1 MSGHGA
7 LAEALSLRHYTTP
20 ATTTSTSPPNKEHQ
34 QQIRPRHQIKR
45 SITELSAP
53 IRKHRHSHSLSRRN
67 DDKASI
73 PQSAAPMMQLGQQ
86 PGMLQARPSYDGPRS
101 EGVTPYNLSP
111 NPSRRPSIMG
121 GVGDDGT
128 PGSRMPISSATTPER
143 KLAKHE
149 DPAAERA
156 KALATTRALKTVAG
170 DLASLSSDASR
181 RLDETYSSISDKLDT
196 LQRTV
201 ADLQE
206 LTGMW
211 REGSTAFAQ
220 EARDLVDD
228 VNNQIEGLGT
238 YEPHRARIE
247 TLQSRIH
254 DGRERIQGLSHRVE
268 AVRER
273 IDGWE
278 RADRE
283 WQERTRRRLRTGWIV
298 MSILALAFL
307 LLWVF
312 VATVVPEDVL
322 DAVEATP
329 TTEPPPWV
337 QKALEEGTVPEPH
350 EIGAAAG
357 DGVTSGDRL
366 LRALDHALEDS
377 RNGSDEGLR
386 VFDEL

>member
-1 MSGHGA
+1 M
-7 LAEALSLRHYTTP
+7 
-20 ATTTSTSPPNKEHQ
+20 
-34 QQIRPRHQIKR
+34 
-45 SITELSAP
+45 
-53 IRKHRHSHSLSRRN
+53 
-67 DDKASI
+67 
-73 PQSAAPMMQLGQQ
+73 
-86 PGMLQARPSYDGPRS
+86 
-101 EGVTPYNLSP
+101 
-111 NPSRRPSIMG
+111 
-121 GVGDDGT
+121 
-128 PGSRMPISSATTPER
+128 
-143 KLAKHE
+143 
-149 DPAAERA
+149 
-156 KALATTRALKTVAG
+156 
-170 DLASLSSDASR
+170 SSDASR

-211 REGSTAFAQ
+211 QEGSTAFAQ

>member
-1 MSGHGA
+1 MSSHGA
-7 LAEALSLRHYTTP
+7 LAEALSLRHYAPP
-20 ATTTSTSPPNKEHQ
+20 ATTSTSPPNKEHQ
-34 QQIRPRHQIKR
+34 HTRPRHQIKR

-53 IRKHRHSHSLSRRN
+53 IRKHRHSHSLNRRN

-86 PGMLQARPSYDGPRS
+86 PGMLQARPSFDGARS

-121 GVGDDGT
+121 GVGEDGA
-128 PGSRMPISSATTPER
+128 PGSRMPISSAATPER
-143 KLAKHE
+143 KSMRHE
-149 DPAAERA
+149 DPAVERA
-156 KALATTRALKTVAG
+156 KALATTRALKTAVE
-170 DLASLSSDASR
+170 DLASLSSDASH

-211 REGSTAFAQ
+211 REGCTTFAQ

-238 YEPHRARIE
+238 YEPQRARIE

-298 MSILALAFL
+298 MSVLALAFL

-312 VATVVPEDVL
+312 VEIVVPEDAL
-322 DAVEATP
+322 NAVEATP

-337 QKALEEGTVPEPH
+337 QAALENGVVPEPH
-350 EIGAAAG
+350 EIGTVAG
-357 DGVTSGDRL
+357 DGITAGDRL
-366 LRALDHALEDS
+366 IRALDHALEDS
-377 RNGSDEGLR
+377 RNSSDEGLR